1 MKVRYC
7 YARQIPTRQY
17 GYDRLE
23 VEVIEDVPED
33 IPTSQFLFELR
44 ELVKDELDAAETE
57 LLKSI

>member
-1 MKVRYC
+1 MRIRYS

-17 GYDRLE
+17 AYDRIE

-44 ELVKDELDAAETE
+44 EMVKDEIDAAEAE